1 MYNSQKTTGLE
12 NYMYKDSKLE
22 ECKDP
27 SSAYKTLKLFSSVA
41 LYDESVL
48 MGVACPLSCQQYTLV
63 ANVRKYHINSWV
75 GMNDQSGTF
84 TYLKFS

>member
-12 NYMYKDSKLE
+12 NYINKDSKLQK
-22 ECKDP
+22 CRDP
-27 SSAYKTLKLFSSVA
+27 SSAIKSLDLFSSVA
-41 LYDESVL
+41 LYKESEL

-63 ANVRKYHINSWV
+63 ANVRNYHINSWV